1 VMHAS
6 ERLGLGSGS
15 LVAVPIPEEA
25 EAEAAQVQ
33 AAIDQALAE
42 AEANG
47 IRGRDATPFLLARI
61 NELTG
66 GASLASNIALIKN
79 NAAAGASIAVALAKL
94 RGGATGEGGVG
105 GVGEG
110 VTGGATGGTTRLA
123 AGADADGV
131 VDGLTAEAGG
141 RSGGVPVV
149 AGGMVADLVV
159 SPSPGAPLLP
169 YTSNPGHLS
178 ISPGGVARNIAE
190 GLARLG
196 GQPLL
201 ISAVG
206 ADAFAEMLL
215 SHASSLAAN
224 GAPIL
229 LSACAASKVGAFN
242 PNLNPN
248 PGVRRVQGWRLQP

>member
-1 VMHAS
+1 MMHAS

-94 RGGATGEGGVG
+94 RGGATGEGVY
-105 GVGEG
+105 GEG
-110 VTGGATGGTTRLA
+110 A
-123 AGADADGV
+123 
-131 VDGLTAEAGG
+131 
-141 RSGGVPVV
+141 
-149 AGGMVADLVV
+149 V
-159 SPSPGAPLLP
+159 S
-169 YTSNPGHLS
+169 YTHLR
-178 ISPGGVARNIAE
+178 AHE
-190 GLARLG
+190 T
-196 GQPLL
+196 
-201 ISAVG
+201 
-206 ADAFAEMLL
+206 
-215 SHASSLAAN
+215 
-224 GAPIL
+224 
-229 LSACAASKVGAFN
+229 
-242 PNLNPN
+242 
-248 PGVRRVQGWRLQP
+248 

>member
-1 VMHAS
+1 MMHAS

-94 RGGATGEGGVG
+94 RGGATGEGVYGEGVNSGATGEGGVG

-110 VTGGATGGTTRLA
+110 VTGGATRLA

-229 LSACAASKVGAFN
+229 LS
-242 PNLNPN
+242 
-248 PGVRRVQGWRLQP
+248 GVRRVQGWRLQP